1 MVIVLVSNL
10 PGKFV
15 FTIWELIIMTSN
27 EFGLCKMA
35 MYLFYNKFNNRYFNS
50 TSTN

>member
-1 MVIVLVSNL
+1 MNVYGIGLNL

-15 FTIWELIIMTSN
+15 FTIWEVVIMLSD

-35 MYLFYNKFNNRYFNS
+35 MYLFYNKLNNIF
-50 TSTN
+50 